1 MDRKVDTRG
10 DLVVGHGAADVEW
23 GRREVEPYLS
33 TGLGRRW
40 IEAYR
45 SKSKH

>member
-10 DLVVGHGAADVEW
+10 DLIAGHGAADEEW

-33 TGLGRRW
+33 TGLGGGC
-40 IEAYR
+40 I
-45 SKSKH
+45 